1 MTGNKRYQPTE
12 SELKILQVLWNMG
25 PATVRDVHEKL
36 GQHQGTGYTT
46 TLKIM
51 QIMAEKGLLSRDTSN
66 RKHIYISEVSREQT
80 QQQVLGK
87 MVNGLFQGSTS
98 RMVMGALENKPLS
111 KEEVDEIKAYL
122 KQFE

>member
-1 MTGNKRYQPTE
+1 MTANKKYQPTE

-25 PATVRDVHEKL
+25 PATVREVHIKL

-51 QIMAEKGLLSRDTSN
+51 QIMTEKGLLSRDTSN
-66 RKHIYISEVSREQT
+66 RKHIYVAEVSREQT

-98 RMVMGALENKPLS
+98 RMVMGALENNPLS

-122 KQFE
+122 EQFE